1 MSTITAESVLQ
12 LIDQLTLTEQ
22 LKLKQLL
29 RQRAAPPVQRETAN
43 RAPADHPQNGTPHLK
58 PIPVPDSTR
67 EMRWLAEHQ
76 REYIGQWVALDG
88 DRLIAASTNH
98 EEVSAA
104 ADADGAYLPLFT
116 YIDDPDKIYAGF

>member
-1 MSTITAESVLQ
+1 MATITAESVLH
-12 LIDQLTLTEQ
+12 LIDQMPATEK

-29 RQRAAPPVQRETAN
+29 EQRTTTQSEATNGAAVKPSKPLS
-43 RAPADHPQNGTPHLK
+43 PK
-58 PIPVPDSTR
+58 PIPDSTR
-67 EMRWLAEHQ
+67 EMRWIADHQ

-98 EEVSAA
+98 QEVSAA
-104 ADADGAYLPLFT
+104 ADADGAYLPMFA